1 MPNRIPASLC
11 CVLLVL
17 AGCQGTIS
25 SPDGGSGPADDGGP
39 CTDTWEG
46 YGEAFFAANC
56 TGCHSHDHSSFAS
69 QAAVQAELGLISGK
83 VSAGLMPQGAA
94 LTPADQARLLAF
106 VACGAPSAPGDAGAP
121 FEAVSPASA
130 VAKVKYLLVG
140 LPPTAAEVQA
150 VTADPAA
157 MSGLVDGW
165 MRLPQYDEKMR
176 VFFEL
181 AFQQTQIS
189 TANLQDVVPPN
200 SLPGNA
206 TPLLVQNM
214 RESFAR
220 TVLALNA
227 AGRPFT
233 DVFTTHQLM
242 MTPALMQLYAFLDVR
257 HTDDTAKLNDT
268 WARAN
273 PGAKLVLQADGGP
286 VALSDSANDGGAEYL
301 HFYNPSVGSLTRYQ
315 EPLCNTDPITLGAT
329 SDNLLVSFY
338 GLVPGH
344 QLRGPDGGTLSCTI
358 QNTGNDFFAPTDF
371 TDWRLV
377 TLRRPASGEPVTRFF
392 DLAALRTATELVLA
406 TPRVSFFTTPAF
418 CANWPTNQSNQMR
431 VTLNQALIV
440 ATGTAVDG
448 LDATATPATP
458 GLDATHA
465 ADPACFSCHRI
476 LDPARSIF
484 SSTYSWFYTPQADPA
499 LVAQKGQFAFQG
511 VTAPV
516 ATVDDFGAVLARHP
530 LTPAAWA
537 QKLCTWANS
546 APCVETDPELKR
558 VVAAFA
564 AGGSWS
570 SLVRALMASPLVT
583 NLAPTIT
590 HAARGEVV
598 AVSRRDHLCQALDA
612 RLGLSDVCG
621 RTLVRGQRVG
631 LGVVPGIVGGLPSDG
646 YGRGAVAPI
655 LPNDPTLFYRAGLEN
670 VCAAVAQL
678 VVDAPVSAAQPNAR
692 HWSSAQPAAALDD
705 FVTLLLGLPGADP
718 RSAPARALLQA
729 HFTAARQTATAS
741 DALRSTFVTAC
752 LSPTLIG
759 IGL

>member
-1 MPNRIPASLC
+1 MANRLPAALY
-11 CVLLVL
+11 CVLAAL
-17 AGCQGTIS
+17 GCQGTV
-25 SPDGGSGPADDGGP
+25 SPVDGGGAPDDAGQ

-56 TGCHSHDHSSFAS
+56 TGCHSHDHSSLAS
-69 QAAVQAELGLISGK
+69 QAAVQAELGLITGK

-94 LTPADQARLLAF
+94 LAPADQARLLAF
-106 VACGAPSAPGDAGAP
+106 VACGAPSAPQDAGAT
-121 FEAVSPASA
+121 FEAVSPAAA

-157 MSGLVDGW
+157 MSTLVDGW
-165 MRLPQYDEKMR
+165 MRLPQYDQKLR

-189 TANLQDVVPPN
+189 TANLQDLVPPN

-206 TPLLVQNM
+206 TPLLVQNL

-220 TVLALNA
+220 TVLALDA
-227 AGRPFT
+227 AGRPFSE
-233 DVFTTHQLM
+233 VFTTHQLM

-257 HTDDTAKLNDT
+257 HTDDTAKQNDV
-268 WARAN
+268 WFKAN
-273 PGAKLVLQADGGP
+273 PTAKVVLQADAGP
-286 VALSDSANDGGAEYL
+286 VALADSADAGSPSYL
-301 HFYNPSVGSLTRYQ
+301 HYYNPAVGNLTRYQ
-315 EPLCNTDPITLGAT
+315 EPLCNTDPITLNA
-329 SDNLLVSFY
+329 SADNLLLSFY

-344 QLRGPDGGTLSCTI
+344 QIKGPDGGTLACNV
-358 QNTGNDFFAPTDF
+358 QNPGNDFFAATDF

-377 TLRRPASGEPVTRFF
+377 TLRRPAAGEAVTRFF

-406 TPRVSFFTTPAF
+406 TPRVGFFSTLAF
-418 CANWPTNQSNQMR
+418 FANWPTNQSNQMR

-448 LDATATPATP
+448 LDATATPSTP
-458 GLDATHA
+458 GLDAAHA
-465 ADPACFSCHRI
+465 ADAACFSCHRI

-484 SSTYSWFYTPQADPA
+484 SSTYSWFYTPQADA
-499 LVAQKGQFAFQG
+499 TLAAQKGQFAFQG
-511 VTAPV
+511 LTTPV
-516 ATVDDFGAVLARHP
+516 GSLDDFGAALARHP
-530 LTPAAWA
+530 LMPAAWA
-537 QKLCTWANS
+537 QKLCTYANS
-546 APCVETDPELKR
+546 APCVDTDPEFKR

-564 AGGSWS
+564 AAGSWA

-583 NLAPTIT
+583 NLAPTLT
-590 HAARGEVV
+590 HSARGEVV

-631 LGVVPGIVGGLPSDG
+631 LGVVPGIVSGLPSDG

-670 VCAAVAQL
+670 VCALVAQL
-678 VVDAPVSAAQPNAR
+678 VIDAPVSPAQPNAR
-692 HWSSAQPAAALDD
+692 HWTSAQSAAALDD
-705 FVTLLLGLPGADP
+705 FVTLLLGLPGGDP
-718 RSAPARALLQA
+718 RAAPARALLQA
-729 HFTAARQTATAS
+729 HFTQAQQAASAS
-741 DALRSTFVTAC
+741 DALRSTFVAAC